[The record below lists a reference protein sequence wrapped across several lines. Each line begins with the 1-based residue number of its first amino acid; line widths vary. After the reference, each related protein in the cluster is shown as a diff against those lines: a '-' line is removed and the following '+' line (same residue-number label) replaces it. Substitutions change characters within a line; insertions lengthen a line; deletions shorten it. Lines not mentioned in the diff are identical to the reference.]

1 MPHYEI
7 EISEDANTEL
17 EHLRA
22 FDRRPIVQAIRGL
35 SRDAE
40 IATRNRKP
48 LRVPLSE
55 LPDATWE
62 LRVGKHRILY
72 EVRNPATVRILRV
85 IIKRGTTAE
94 SL

>member
-1 MPHYEI
+1 VS
-7 EISEDANTEL
+7 SENGL
-17 EHLRA
+17 CP
-22 FDRRPIVQAIRGL
+22 RPVVQAIRRL

-40 IATRNRKP
+40 IANRNRKP
-48 LRVPLSE
+48 LRVLLSE